1 MNYKKMYAT
10 MRDENSKLLYMYEQI
25 KNQINPVNSL
35 NFSRAGYD
43 IMLKASD
50 RVQCANRYAWKLPKN
65 VNTTSQ
71 QVEAL
76 YYDYGALAFFEY
88 EGKLH
93 ITKFAMQGQLND
105 IGILDKIQPIG
116 FNGETYPVMKGVIAG
131 RGNPELIKGEP
142 FAVIIF
148 DYTTLAQSPDEMA
161 RAQVN
166 ANSTIKSEVD
176 CYAQLFNNI
185 KLSTKKMLG
194 ICESEEQKRVLEAQ
208 VESMLS
214 TATPVQIV
222 TKTRSKGVKVASELP
237 VEMFNMDTSLDM
249 QNLCQTIDFYNKKRR
264 AFNGIP
270 SPDTFEKKERKITAE
285 AENSNVY
292 IDLTLYDG
300 LMQRKYGVELLKKYA
315 RYPET
320 KEIDVDYSE
329 VIKPY
334 IKPEKEKENDNKIK
348 NNEVKNEQ

>member
-1 MNYKKMYAT
+1 MNYRKMYEG
-10 MRDENSKLLYMYEQI
+10 MREENNKLLYMYEQI
-25 KNQINPVNSL
+25 KNQINPINAI
-35 NFSRAGYD
+35 NFNRLGYD
-43 IMLKASD
+43 VMLRAND
-50 RVQCANRYAWKLPKN
+50 RTLCANRLTWKLPKN
-65 VNTTSQ
+65 VNMTSQ
-71 QVEAL
+71 QVESL
-76 YYDYGALAFFEY
+76 FYDYGALAFFEY
-88 EGKLH
+88 QGKLH

-131 RGNPELIKGEP
+131 RGNPELVKGEP
-142 FAVIIF
+142 FAIIIF
-148 DYTTLAQSPDEMA
+148 DYTTLAQSPDEIA
-161 RAQVN
+161 RAQIN

-194 ICESEEQKRVLEAQ
+194 ICETEEQKRVLETQ

-264 AFNGIP
+264 AFNGVP

-285 AENSNVY
+285 AENSSVH
-292 IDLTLYDG
+292 ICMVLYDA
-300 LMQRKYGVELLKKYA
+300 LMQRKYGIELLKKYA
-315 RYPET
+315 NYPET
-320 KEIDVDYSE
+320 KEIDVDYSD
-329 VIKPY
+329 VIKPFM
-334 IKPEKEKENDNKIK
+334 KPEKEENTPQNDVK
-348 NNEVKNEQ
+348 EVKNEQ

>member
-1 MNYKKMYAT
+1 MNYKKMYAS
-10 MRDENSKLLYMYEQI
+10 MREENNKLLYMYEQI
-25 KNQINPVNSL
+25 KNQINPINDI
-35 NFSRAGYD
+35 NFNRAGYD
-43 IMLKASD
+43 IMLKAND
-50 RVQCANRYAWKLPKN
+50 RVQCANRYTWKLPKN
-65 VNTTSQ
+65 VNITSQ
-71 QVEAL
+71 QIGAL
-76 YYDYGALAFFEY
+76 FYDYGALAFFEY
-88 EGKLH
+88 DGKLH

-116 FNGETYPVMKGVIAG
+116 FNGETYPVMKGVVAG
-131 RGNPELIKGEP
+131 RGNPELISGEP
-142 FAVIIF
+142 FAVIIY
-148 DYTTLAQSPDEMA
+148 DYTTLAQSPDEFA
-161 RAQVN
+161 RAQIN

-176 CYAQLFNNI
+176 CYAQLCNNI

-285 AENSNVY
+285 AENSTVHINMV
-292 IDLTLYDG
+292 LYDG

-334 IKPEKEKENDNKIK
+334 IKPEKEKDNQNVKS
-348 NNEVKNEQ
+348 EVKNEQ